1 MSRLIMGISSVLAL
15 SLISGAAEF
24 ARGRDLSPI
33 AANSVLGGRASII
46 RSTTQGLSLS
56 SNVSRE
62 ETSPVNRAS
71 KADRAA
77 TLVGRAVGST
87 RTVSLRLDGFADTT
101 FLVRLPVAIANPPAA
116 VVPAKPAVRSKPMF
130 ACEPV
135 VSILTDVAKGLGPG
149 RCVT

>member
-1 MSRLIMGISSVLAL
+1 MSRLIMGISGALAL
-15 SLISGAAEF
+15 SLISGAAEL

-33 AANSVLGGRASII
+33 GNNLAAGIRAPI
-46 RSTTQGLSLS
+46 TQGISLS

-62 ETSPVNRAS
+62 GASSVNRAS

-77 TLVGRAVGST
+77 TAAGPAAST
-87 RTVSLRLDGFADTT
+87 RTVALKLDGFADTS

-116 VVPAKPAVRSKPMF
+116 PAPAKPAAIRKTMF

-135 VSILTDVAKGLGPG
+135 VSSLTEVAKRLGPG